1 MLVGGF
7 NPFENMSQIGFIF
20 PNDRGEN
27 SKNIEKLPPPSH
39 GCSPTGTCEVTTPC
53 QPYGFLKDFVEP
65 LGFAPLR
72 GQEPCLSGAGERVI
86 PKTW

>member
-27 SKNIEKLPPPSH
+27 SKNIKQLPPPSH
-39 GCSPTGTCEVTTPC
+39 GCSPTRTCEVTTPC
-53 QPYGFLKDFVEP
+53 QPYGFVKDFVVFKYLP
-65 LGFAPLR
+65 NSGGSRLR
-72 GQEPCLSGAGERVI
+72 AARRLV
-86 PKTW
+86 